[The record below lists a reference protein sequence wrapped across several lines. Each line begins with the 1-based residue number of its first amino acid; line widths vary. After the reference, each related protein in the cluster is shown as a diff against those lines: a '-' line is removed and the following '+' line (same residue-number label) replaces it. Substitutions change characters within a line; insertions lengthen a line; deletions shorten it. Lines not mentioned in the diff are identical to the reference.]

1 MILPRLGV
9 VVVTFN
15 ATDVILDCLES
26 LMAATGVALD
36 IVVVDNDSQDGTIDL
51 LKSWAAGT
59 RPYAAPDD
67 MPFDLN
73 PCAKP
78 IPFVP
83 AGTAE
88 APAEVHNITLIETGV
103 NGGFAGGVNRGL
115 KELAARNYLERFW
128 VLNPDSAVPP
138 ETPRHFALHD
148 DGPFALMGGRVLYYD
163 TPDMIQIDGGIL
175 NTRTGV
181 TGNIGLGQS
190 TQTTPVPAP
199 TEMAFIT
206 GASLIASR
214 AFYEAAG
221 PMPEQYFLY
230 YEEVDWARQ
239 RGDLPLAYCP
249 DTIVYHRAGTAIGSA
264 TLARP
269 ASPFSQYFKHRARLR
284 FMRRFFAINIP
295 IALAYT
301 CAKAAQIALKGYRA
315 EAWAMIC
322 GSLNLRPPK
331 KVRAILSDEAA
342 KIALP
347 EHK

>member
-1 MILPRLGV
+1 MNLPRLGV

-15 ATDVILDCLES
+15 ASDVILDCLES
-26 LMAATGVALD
+26 LLAATDVALD
-36 IVVVDNDSQDGTIDL
+36 IVVVDNASLDGTVHH
-51 LKSWAAGT
+51 LKDWAAGT
-59 RPYAAPDD
+59 TPYTAPDD
-67 MPFDLN
+67 TPFALM

-78 IPFVP
+78 V
-83 AGTAE
+83 ALRAADGGDAQATDHS
-88 APAEVHNITLIETGV
+88 VTLIETGV
-103 NGGFAGGVNRGL
+103 NGGFAGGVNHGL
-115 KELAARNYLERFW
+115 KELATRAYLDRFW

-138 ETPRHFALHD
+138 ETPSAFATYD
-148 DGPFALMGGRVLYYD
+148 PGPFALMGGRVLYYD
-163 TPDMIQIDGGIL
+163 TPDMIQIDGGTL

-181 TGNIGLGQS
+181 TGNLGLGQS
-190 TQTTPVPAP
+190 TQTTPESDPA
-199 TEMAFIT
+199 EMEFIT

-214 AFYEAAG
+214 AFYESAG

-249 DTIVYHRAGTAIGSA
+249 NTIVYHRAGTAIGSA

-284 FMRRFFAINIP
+284 FIRSLFPASVP
-295 IALAYT
+295 IALAYS

-315 EAWAMIC
+315 EAWALLR
-322 GSLNLRPPK
+322 GSLNMPPPR
-331 KVRAILSDEAA
+331 KVRDLLSDEAA
-342 KIALP
+342 RIALP